1 MPTIMREN
9 GWSVHIYT
17 DDHVPPHV
25 HVTRPDGYAKV
36 HLVGDDGAPEVV
48 KIRGLS
54 DHEAWRA
61 LAIVYKHQQRLLREW
76 RNIHG

>member
-1 MPTIMREN
+1 MPVVLREG
-9 GWSVHIYT
+9 GWTVCIYT

-25 HVTRPDGYAKV
+25 HVKRPGGSVKV
-36 HLVGDDGAPEVV
+36 HLVGANGLPEVV
-48 KIRGLS
+48 KIHRVP

-61 LAIVYKHQQRLLREW
+61 LGIVYKHQQLLLREW